1 VLGVPALF
9 SAGYGNVG
17 SSIYYA
23 LGVVALVAI
32 GATPIALVIAGIL
45 FIFTALT
52 YAEGTAMIPEAGGS
66 ASFARRGFNDLVGFV
81 SGWAL
86 MLSYIVTIAISAYI
100 ISPYLGYFWAPL
112 KESPVAGTAVSM
124 GIILFLMFINVTGVK
139 ESSRVNILFTV
150 IDLATQV
157 SIIVLGIWLILA
169 VNPANLFQNMFGEG
183 NWPTTPN
190 LLFGIALAALA
201 FTGVETVS
209 QMAEETHR
217 PQVRAPRALM
227 MMIVTVLVLFIG
239 ISIVALSAMTPQE
252 LAQDWAR
259 DPIAGIAA
267 NLPSGTLESI
277 YMPLVAGL
285 AATILLIATNAGVM
299 GISRLAFSMGVHRQM
314 PLALSR
320 VHERFRT
327 PHFSIIIF
335 CLIALAMLIPGF
347 FTAGFF
353 EDLGAL
359 YTFGSLLSF
368 AFAHASILVLRVREP
383 KLPRPF
389 KIGLNI
395 NIKGRDIPI
404 TAVMGLVATLG
415 IWLVIITVQR
425 YSLMVGFG
433 WMIFGLLAYYIY
445 RRRAHLP
452 LTRVKESE
460 QVD

>member
-1 VLGVPALF
+1 
-9 SAGYGNVG
+9 
-17 SSIYYA
+17 
-23 LGVVALVAI
+23 
-32 GATPIALVIAGIL
+32 
-45 FIFTALT
+45 
-52 YAEGTAMIPEAGGS
+52 
-66 ASFARRGFNDLVGFV
+66 
-81 SGWAL
+81 
-86 MLSYIVTIAISAYI
+86 
-100 ISPYLGYFWAPL
+100 
-112 KESPVAGTAVSM
+112 
-124 GIILFLMFINVTGVK
+124 
-139 ESSRVNILFTV
+139 
-150 IDLATQV
+150 
-157 SIIVLGIWLILA
+157 
-169 VNPANLFQNMFGEG
+169 
-183 NWPTTPN
+183 
-190 LLFGIALAALA
+190 
-201 FTGVETVS
+201 
-209 QMAEETHR
+209 
-217 PQVRAPRALM
+217 M

-314 PLALSR
+314 PSALSR
-320 VHERFRT
+320 VHDRFRT

-395 NIKGRDIPI
+395 NIKGRDLPL
-404 TAVMGLVATLG
+404 TAVLGLVATLG

-425 YSLMVGFG
+425 YSLVVGFG